1 MKTNNKDQ
9 VILYSD
15 KNGIV
20 ELRADTKND
29 TLWATQDQI
38 SQLFEVERS
47 VVTKHINNV
56 FKDDEVD
63 QKSNVQKM
71 HIANSDKPIQLYN
84 LDVIISVGYR
94 VNSKRGTQFRIWA
107 TNVLKQ
113 HLIAGYTINDKRL
126 KEQSENLKK
135 LQRTVQMLADLSQRK
150 ALTILRFFI
159 NPIETNVLQIMP

>member
-71 HIANSDKPIQLYN
+71 HIANSDRPVSLYS
-84 LDVIISVGYR
+84 LDIILSVGYR
-94 VNSKRGTQFRIWA
+94 AN
-107 TNVLKQ
+107 
-113 HLIAGYTINDKRL
+113 
-126 KEQSENLKK
+126 SENAPQTKTP
-135 LQRTVQMLADLSQRK
+135 RS
-150 ALTILRFFI
+150 F
-159 NPIETNVLQIMP
+159 